1 MSNNDYRAEERAA
14 QDEAEKAIEEACKAI
29 EATASGDAAAI
40 AEHYSAAEEHADNA
54 RSHARKAHT
63 YAADE
68 AARNA
73 ANAVIEAEL
82 AISELAYTIGEAL
95 ADEAHATNAERMSAH
110 NAAFAELTAQPWTA
124 TAEDRAAVNAMVES
138 IAEEAETAAAYA
150 AFEANRREHIG
161 EYLIKYEWSGEGLY
175 RIAWSDGGQKSDPHH
190 YESAEELAADLTSA
204 YQHATETHQPYAE
217 RLEYYERYELEA
229 YLGEPSDF
237 DVEAIEAEATD
248 TDEHGNRYW
257 TADAEE
263 LAAIAQRNRR

>member
-1 MSNNDYRAEERAA
+1 MSANDYRAEERAA
-14 QDEAEKAIEEACKAI
+14 RDEAEKAIEEACKAI

-82 AISELAYTIGEAL
+82 AINEKAHDIAEAI
-95 ADEAHATNAERMSAH
+95 ADEANATNAQRMHAVMV
-110 NAAFAELTAQPWTA
+110 AFAELTAQPWAA
-124 TAEDRAAVNAMVES
+124 TAEDRAAVNAMVEA

-161 EYLIKYEWSGEGLY
+161 EYLVKYEWSGEGLY

-190 YESAEELAADLTSA
+190 YETAEELAADLTSA

-217 RLEYYERYELEA
+217 RLEYYERYELLA

-248 TDEHGNRYW
+248 ADEHGSRYW

-263 LAAIAQRNRR
+263 LAAIAQRNQR

>member
-1 MSNNDYRAEERAA
+1 MSANDYRAEERAA
-14 QDEAEKAIEEACKAI
+14 RDEAEKATAEACKAI

-54 RSHARKAHT
+54 RNHARKAHT

-73 ANAVIEAEL
+73 ANAVIEAEMT
-82 AISELAYTIGEAL
+82 ITEKAYAIGEAL
-95 ADEAHATNAERMSAH
+95 ADEANATNAQRMSAH

-124 TAEDRAAVNAMVES
+124 TAEDRAAVNAMVDA
-138 IAEEAETAAAYA
+138 IAEQAETAADARA
-150 AFEANRREHIG
+150 
-161 EYLIKYEWSGEGLY
+161 EWSGEGLY

-190 YESAEELAADLTSA
+190 YETAEELAADLTSA
-204 YQHATETHQPYAE
+204 YQHATDTHQPYAE
-217 RLEYYERYELEA
+217 RLEYYERYELET

-248 TDEHGNRYW
+248 TDEHGARYW
-257 TADAEE
+257 TATAEE
-263 LAAIAQRNRR
+263 LEAIAQCNQR